1 MFAPGAFGSQG
12 RAAGSDH
19 LVGALV
25 VTFAVI
31 AMAEVARPLRFI
43 NILFGAWLIVAP
55 WVLSG
60 FRAGAKWNDIAVGLA
75 VVLLSMPRGKVR
87 AQYAAWN
94 EYIV

>member
-1 MFAPGAFGSQG
+1 MFAPAVFETTG

-31 AMAEVARPLRFI
+31 AMAEVARTLRFV
-43 NILFGAWLIVAP
+43 NVALGAWVVLAP

-60 FRAGAKWNDIAVGLA
+60 AVGA
-75 VVLLSMPRGKVR
+75 ARWNNVVIGIALGLLSLPRGRVR
-87 AQYAAWN
+87 GEYGGWQP
-94 EYIV
+94 YIV